1 MIAVDHLTKRYG
13 TVAAVDGL
21 GFEVRQPNGLAIA
34 RRAVVLAGR
43 CGTSDDRYSRR
54 VGSRGR
60 RGPGWPGADAGQVA
74 GPVVVPGPGRPDVPA
89 QTSRRADSHRRA
101 RRAGRV
107 RGAGREPDDPGH
119 GYGRVPPGQSLA
131 GWLYPPMW
139 TVQLSGVIGALPLV
153 AAAAALLRRLRLAA
167 ATLLKVWLEA
177 VAKMVVQRD
186 RPAGCDLAR
195 PVRGPRAELSL
206 RSCHG
211 DLRDHRAGGPLL
223 QRLVKGPALGAGRR
237 GLPVTGVYLGAHFP
251 VDVAA
256 GAGLGLFIGSAL
268 NLVFGVPSASTAGA
282 SG

>member
-21 GFEVRQPNGLAIA
+21 GFEVRQPNGMAIA

-43 CGTSDDRYSRR
+43 CGTGDDRYSRT

-89 QTSRRADSHRRA
+89 QRRADAPMAAAGLGVLVVCGVLVANRTVLGTDVAVFRR
-101 RRAGRV
+101 V
-107 RGAGREPDDPGH
+107 NHWP
-119 GYGRVPPGQSLA
+119 

-167 ATLLKVWLEA
+167 ATLLKAWLEA
-177 VAKMVVQRD
+177 W
-186 RPAGCDLAR
+186 
-195 PVRGPRAELSL
+195 PRW
-206 RSCHG
+206 SCS
-211 DLRDHRAGGPLL
+211 
-223 QRLVKGPALGAGRR
+223 
-237 GLPVTGVYLGAHFP
+237 VTGQRKP
-251 VDVAA
+251 CRM
-256 GAGLGLFIGSAL
+256 
-268 NLVFGVPSASTAGA
+268 
-282 SG
+282 

>member
-1 MIAVDHLTKRYG
+1 M
-13 TVAAVDGL
+13 VA
-21 GFEVRQPNGLAIA
+21 
-34 RRAVVLAGR
+34 
-43 CGTSDDRYSRR
+43 
-54 VGSRGR
+54 
-60 RGPGWPGADAGQVA
+60 
-74 GPVVVPGPGRPDVPA
+74 PGPGRLDVPA
-89 QTSRRADSHRRA
+89 QTSRRADGRRRA

-107 RGAGREPDDPGH
+107 RGAGREPDGPGH
-119 GYGRVPPGQSLA
+119 GCGRVPPGQSLA

-186 RPAGCDLAR
+186 RPAETLPDVILRG

-211 DLRDHRAGGPLL
+211 DLRDHRAGGLLL

-237 GLPVTGVYLGAHFP
+237 GLPVTGVPRGALPRGRRRGGGPGP
-251 VDVAA
+251 VHRERAEPGIRRAQRQHRRRQRITVRWSRARLRRRHRRPRPRQPARDVSSSLWAQGESVPKRPRPARLAA
-256 GAGLGLFIGSAL
+256 LRGLR
-268 NLVFGVPSASTAGA
+268 STHDAA
-282 SG
+282 REQA